1 MGLTRKSKFGLMP
14 GVAAPSTGTVRM
26 VPLTTGGSQADQPW
40 PNRVPSSAGSLVN
53 FLPMDGM
60 LTPRSRL
67 SSLNTLRTLGTD
79 LRGVA
84 VRHLTNGSAPEAWVS
99 AGTLHGRLSSLGS
112 ISLASFTSAFGL
124 GVAGLPTQAGWTY
137 AEVYMA
143 GIDNNAL
150 VAAGTGSLNTLLALY
165 DVVGTYRVSYLT
177 SAPRAAFVTSFDN
190 YVVAWNIGNGA
201 NAAFDTRVQW
211 CQRGSPSNWTGE
223 GSGFEDLLQMR
234 GYGTA
239 IHSTADGRLILF
251 GSEQIWYGLGA
262 TYPAQFQF
270 AVLDPQVG
278 CHAGRTVQETGEGL
292 MFLGSDN
299 ALRLLPSGGG
309 RSQVVVPSLAPV
321 LRRNHNPGQAIYN
334 NSWAAF
340 DSFTKMYHLFLN
352 GSGGPNFIVNT
363 RTGEWG
369 YAEYGA
375 IGFLGHGVSMA
386 HSRRQ
391 YSQNE
396 GLFVV
401 NNSTGTVY
409 STNSLL
415 ATDSGSTVTSTF
427 RSEPIGAELPGN
439 YKQVVQADCDYRATS
454 RATVTLKVSQ
464 DGGNSYGYTAMP
476 LSLLSAPVT
485 GRATS
490 HLYAGG
496 GFPCIELTSTDTG
509 FDLHRLDVTINTGG
523 QR

>member
-53 FLPMDGM
+53 FLPIDGII
-60 LTPRSRL
+60 TPRSRL
-67 SSLNTLRTLGTD
+67 SSLNTLRTLGTN
-79 LRGVA
+79 LRGIA
-84 VRHLTNGSAPEAWVS
+84 VRPMQNQGTPEVWVS
-99 AGTLHGRLSSLGS
+99 GGTLHGFLNSNGS
-112 ISLASFTSAFGL
+112 ISLASFTSTFGL
-124 GVAGLPTQAGWTY
+124 GVAGLPTQTFWDY
-137 AEVYMA
+137 APIYMA
-143 GIDNNAL
+143 GIDDNVL
-150 VAAGTGSLNTLLALY
+150 VAAGSSSNNTLLALY
-165 DVVGTYRVSYLT
+165 DASGVYRTSYLT
-177 SAPRAAFVTSFDN
+177 SAPRALFITSFDN
-190 YVVAWNIGNGA
+190 YVVAWNVGNGEA
-201 NAAFDTRVQW
+201 SAFDTRVQW
-211 CQRGSPSNWTGE
+211 CQRGNPSNWTGE

-239 IHSTADGRLILF
+239 IRATADGRLILF
-251 GSEQIWYGLGA
+251 GSEQIWYGIGA
-262 TYPAQFQF
+262 AYPAQFQF
-270 AVLDPQVG
+270 APLDPQVG
-278 CHAGRTVQETGEGL
+278 CHAGRTVQETDEGL

-299 ALRLLPSGGG
+299 ALRLLPVGGG
-309 RSQVVVPSLAPV
+309 RSHVVVPSLGPI
-321 LRRNHNPGQAIYN
+321 LRHNTLASGIFS
-334 NSWAAF
+334 NSWAVY
-340 DSFTKMYHLFLN
+340 DHLTKFYHLFLN
-352 GSGGPNFIVNT
+352 STTGPHFVVNT

-369 YAEYGA
+369 YANYDNA
-375 IGFLGHGVSMA
+375 LGFLSHGVAMMSAQRA
-386 HSRRQ
+386 HTRS
-391 YSQNE
+391 E
-396 GLFVV
+396 GLFIV
-401 NNSTGTVY
+401 NQSTGTVY

-415 ATDSGSTVTSTF
+415 ATDSGSTVTATF
-427 RSEPIGAELPGN
+427 RSGPIGAELPGN
-439 YKQVVQADCDYRATS
+439 YKQIVQADCDYRATS

-509 FDLHRLDVTINTGG
+509 FELHRLDVTINTGG